1 VLEFYGYERS
11 DGSVGVRNHLLVLT
25 PMDCSYEPAKSIAS
39 QVEGAVAVTQ
49 HHGCGYDDMLVNVLV
64 GIGRNPN
71 VAGVLLVGLG
81 CESLTSEILAEG
93 IESTGKP
100 VKSIIIQEE
109 GGTLKTM
116 EKGVRILRKMAQD
129 ISTLRREAFPMS
141 ELTLAIECGGSD
153 ATSGLA
159 ANPAVGVAADILM
172 DKGGTVIFGET
183 QEMTGTQHVL
193 ARRAVSKEVAEA
205 IHDMVGRQENRMKAM
220 GIDSRFMSKGNVAGG
235 LTTIEEKSF
244 GAIYKGGSRPIQGVL
259 RNNRDALDY
268 PSRPG
273 LWIQDGTGWDVPSVT
288 HMVAAGA
295 QVVVF
300 TTGRG
305 STTGH
310 AIAPVLK
317 VTGNPDTYA
326 RMEDNM
332 DINASVILD
341 GSGSL
346 RSVGEGIF
354 REVVEVA
361 SGKQSKAEALGYK
374 DFIVNLTSLMGE
386 RLLDI
391 CSSSGVPP
399 KADLGSGKASGN
411 RRVIYYF

>member
-1 VLEFYGYERS
+1 MLEFYGYERP
-11 DGSVGVRNHLLVLT
+11 DGSVGIRNHLLVLT
-25 PMDCSYEPAKSIAS
+25 PMDCSYEPAKSIAA

-64 GIGRNPN
+64 GTGRNPN

-81 CESLTSEILAEG
+81 CESLSSEILAEG
-93 IESTGKP
+93 IASTGKP
-100 VKSIIIQEE
+100 VESLVIQEE

-116 EKGVRILRKMAQD
+116 EKGVRILRKMAQEV
-129 ISTLRREAFPMS
+129 STLRREAFPLS

-159 ANPAVGVAADILM
+159 ANPAVGVAADMLV
-172 DKGGTVIFGET
+172 DEGGTVIFGET
-183 QEMTGTQHVL
+183 QEMMGTQNVL
-193 ARRAVSKEVAEA
+193 ARRAVSEEVVDA
-205 IHDMVGRQENRMKAM
+205 IHGMVGRQEARMKAM
-220 GIDSRFMSKGNVAGG
+220 GIDSRFMSKGNVDGG
-235 LTTIEEKSF
+235 LTTIEEKSL
-244 GAIYKGGSRPIQGVL
+244 GAIYKGGTRPIQGVL
-259 RNNRDALDY
+259 RNDRDALDH

-273 LWIQDGTGWDVPSVT
+273 LWLQDGTGWDVPSVT
-288 HMVAAGA
+288 HMLAAGA

-326 RMEDNM
+326 WMEDNM
-332 DINASVILD
+332 DVNAGVILD

-346 RSVGEGIF
+346 KSVGEMIF
-354 REVVEVA
+354 REVVEIA

-374 DFIVNLTSLMGE
+374 DFLVNMTSLMGE
-386 RLLDI
+386 RLLDA
-391 CSSSGVPP
+391 CSSSGISPE
-399 KADLGSGKASGN
+399 AGSGKARGN